1 MNNYVFIVTGD
12 VGEGKTTFVTELIE
26 ILKLNSIKIAGFI
39 APSIFENNIKK
50 GFLITNI
57 KTQCSKLLCMN
68 EYINGFFNIGKF
80 YFNPEG
86 INMGV
91 ELIQPENI
99 KEDNLVV
106 IDEVGIFELDN
117 LVWSESIDNLIKK
130 TSKNLLLI
138 VREGLLEN
146 VIEKWQIKNYTLINI
161 RASNIDNIAYL
172 IINQV
177 NPPIF
182 E

>member
-12 VGEGKTTFVTELIE
+12 VGEGKTTFVTELIK

-39 APSIFENNIKK
+39 APSIIENNIKK

-68 EYINGFFNIGKF
+68 EYVKGFFNIGKF

-106 IDEVGIFELDN
+106 IDEVGIL
-117 LVWSESIDNLIKK
+117 NLI
-130 TSKNLLLI
+130 I
-138 VREGLLEN
+138 
-146 VIEKWQIKNYTLINI
+146 
-161 RASNIDNIAYL
+161 
-172 IINQV
+172 
-177 NPPIF
+177 
-182 E
+182 